1 MAALVSSSPNKRN
14 IIKRPGYLQTSDVV
28 YFCQRLFTLWT
39 IRFKQFTSDPL
50 QAVLYRERT
59 SSIWERSVVVVFVVL
74 RRLFAAKQIKNV
86 SEDSFPSP

>member
-1 MAALVSSSPNKRN
+1 MDYQ
-14 IIKRPGYLQTSDVV
+14 IY
-28 YFCQRLFTLWT
+28 T
-39 IRFKQFTSDPL
+39 ITSDPL

-86 SEDSFPSP
+86 SEDSFTSP

>member
-14 IIKRPGYLQTSDVV
+14 IIKRPGYLQTSD
-28 YFCQRLFTLWT
+28 
-39 IRFKQFTSDPL
+39 
-50 QAVLYRERT
+50 VLYRERT